1 MSRVVVINHLTL
13 DGVMQ
18 APGRREEDT
27 RGGFEHGGWAGPS
40 VDEVVN
46 AAMGARM
53 PRSGGL
59 LLGRR
64 SYEDMLGYWNTQDS
78 PFKDILNSAPK
89 YVASRTLREPLPW
102 PNSTLLSG
110 DVAEAVAQLRQ
121 QPGKDL
127 NVMGSREL
135 IQTLM
140 RHGLIDEYPAAHLP
154 ARAPVGTPAVR
165 RRWPPG
171 FSASHRQHRQHD
183 RGPDR
188 HLPTELG
195 GRTRGPIRD
204 LRPLGQR
211 ARRVA
216 LGPVGMGY
224 SSDEP
229 AGLRPPSGAG
239 RFGRKQVWR

>member
-1 MSRVVVINHLTL
+1 
-13 DGVMQ
+13 
-18 APGRREEDT
+18 
-27 RGGFEHGGWAGPS
+27 
-40 VDEVVN
+40 
-46 AAMGARM
+46 M
-53 PRSGGL
+53 PRWALGCPAAAGCCSGAAAT
-59 LLGRR
+59 RTC
-64 SYEDMLGYWNTQDS
+64 SSYWNTQDS

-140 RHGLIDEYPAAHLP
+140 RHGLIDEYLLLIYPLVLG
-154 ARAPVGTPAVR
+154 VGTPAVR

-183 RGPDR
+183 RG
-188 HLPTELG
+188 T
-195 GRTRGPIRD
+195 
-204 LRPLGQR
+204 
-211 ARRVA
+211 
-216 LGPVGMGY
+216 
-224 SSDEP
+224 
-229 AGLRPPSGAG
+229 
-239 RFGRKQVWR
+239 